1 MEGRRG
7 EDGSAIR
14 KGQSRAAALGGGCW
28 GLVSWESS
36 ARLELGVGGRRDGGR
51 DRWRWEIEIE
61 IETAWTRHL
70 QKPNNVSQ
78 QSLSTWC
85 FGSWQLLAVDLE
97 SVVGG
102 LGLAGDCGWWC

>member
-28 GLVSWESS
+28 GLVSWVSS
-36 ARLELGVGGRRDGGR
+36 ARLELGGGGLRGKRDGGR
-51 DRWRWEIEIE
+51 DRWRWEIGIE
-61 IETAWTRHL
+61 IVTALTRHL

-78 QSLSTWC
+78 QSLSNVMLW
-85 FGSWQLLAVDLE
+85 
-97 SVVGG
+97 
-102 LGLAGDCGWWC
+102 